1 MRGGR
6 WRSLAAGALS
16 LVLVGLAV
24 VWLTWPDVASLSD
37 TSPGTTAFID
47 RYLERTGRSAADW
60 TWVPASRISAHL
72 MEAVV
77 VAEDIEFFSHDG
89 FSRYEI
95 DQAIR
100 TAIRER
106 ERPRGASTI
115 TQQLAKNLWLSP
127 SRNLQRKLRETL
139 LTRQLE
145 RHLSKA
151 RILEIYLNVVEFGP
165 GVFGAEAAA
174 LRYFEKS
181 AADLTQR
188 ESAMLAASLPRP
200 SQWHPG
206 VASPNYAR
214 RLEALITR
222 MREVTFLD
230 RRLGLPVDPVLDPEP
245 DPDPAPPAE
254 P

>member
-1 MRGGR
+1 MRHR
-6 WRSLAAGALS
+6 WRLLVAGTLG
-16 LVLVGLAV
+16 LVLFGVMV
-24 VWLTWPDVASLSD
+24 VWLTWPEVASLRD
-37 TSPGTTAFID
+37 VNPGSTAFIE
-47 RYLERTGRSAADW
+47 RYLERTGHSVVNW
-60 TWVPASRISAHL
+60 TWVPASEISAHL
-72 MEAVV
+72 MEATVV
-77 VAEDIEFFSHDG
+77 SEDLEFFSHDG

-100 TAIRER
+100 KAIRER

-127 SRNLQRKLRETL
+127 SRNVLRKLRETV

-145 RHLSKA
+145 RYLSKA

-174 LRYFEKS
+174 RLYFEKS

-206 VASPNYAR
+206 VASPDYAR
-214 RLEALITR
+214 RVESLIAR
-222 MREVTFLD
+222 MLEVTFLD
-230 RRLGLPVDPVLDPEP
+230 RRLGLPPDLWP
-245 DPDPAPPAE
+245 DPPPDPPSDSTTGF
-254 P
+254 